1 MVKSF
6 LTKVPIQFTSERKTF
21 SKNDAGTTEY
31 KEEKVTQTPY
41 HTETLKLFANIYK
54 GESYINKS
62 PKRKKLIN
70 NSMSNKT
77 ILQE

>member
-6 LTKVPIQFTSERKTF
+6 LTKVPIQFISERKII
-21 SKNDAGTTEY
+21 SNNDARTIEY

-54 GESYINKS
+54 GERYINKS
-62 PKRKKLIN
+62 PRRKL
-70 NSMSNKT
+70 
-77 ILQE
+77 

>member
-31 KEEKVTQTPY
+31 KEEKVT
-41 HTETLKLFANIYK
+41 
-54 GESYINKS
+54 
-62 PKRKKLIN
+62 
-70 NSMSNKT
+70 
-77 ILQE
+77 